1 MTALRLLLVELR
13 GMFAA
18 DLGLT
23 VAVLALL
30 ALVALALR
38 SGLPPLA
45 AGAVLVAGVLG
56 VLLGA
61 VWHGAGRSRRPLDP
75 PPR

>member
-61 VWHGAGRSRRPLDP
+61 VWRGAGRSRRPLDP

>member
-1 MTALRLLLVELR
+1 MKAIRLLLAELR

-23 VAVLALL
+23 LAVLLL
-30 ALVALALR
+30 VGLVALALQR
-38 SGLPPLA
+38 GLPPLA
-45 AGAVLVAGVLG
+45 AGALLVLGVLG
-56 VLLGA
+56 LLLGA
-61 VWHGAGRSRRPLDP
+61 VWRSARRRTP